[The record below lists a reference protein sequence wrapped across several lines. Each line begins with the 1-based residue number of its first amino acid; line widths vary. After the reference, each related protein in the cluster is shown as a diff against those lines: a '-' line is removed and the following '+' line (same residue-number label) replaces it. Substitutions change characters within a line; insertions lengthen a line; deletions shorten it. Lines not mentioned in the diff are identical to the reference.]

1 VSIKKSSCNFSHV
14 WSVSFTLTWR
24 RITGKYLE
32 SKYCMPNHVAEA
44 EAEAKQTSYPGENH
58 NSTVSPSSSPQ
69 TAEERLLAKG
79 GGLLTLE
86 QVADELKEDKRII
99 EYQRKLDE
107 LVAVEWN
114 GEYQYPAWQFKDGQ
128 LLPGL
133 DRVLEALSQ
142 FRKDP
147 WARIIFMTDENDRLG
162 DKTPLECLKTGDRA
176 IDEIVEAAECYGL
189 QIAS

>member
-1 VSIKKSSCNFSHV
+1 MGSKTVARKKNPPISLPENGNKH
-14 WSVSFTLTWR
+14 
-24 RITGKYLE
+24 G
-32 SKYCMPNHVAEA
+32 VASEP
-44 EAEAKQTSYPGENH
+44 T
-58 NSTVSPSSSPQ
+58 PQ

-114 GEYQYPAWQFKDGQ
+114 GEYQYPAWQFKDGK
-128 LLPGL
+128 LLTGL

>member
-1 VSIKKSSCNFSHV
+1 MGSKTVARKKNPPISLPENGNKH
-14 WSVSFTLTWR
+14 
-24 RITGKYLE
+24 G
-32 SKYCMPNHVAEA
+32 VASEP
-44 EAEAKQTSYPGENH
+44 T
-58 NSTVSPSSSPQ
+58 PQ

-79 GGLLTLE
+79 GKLLTLGE
-86 QVADELKEDKRII
+86 VVTLLNKDTEVIDDRRELG
-99 EYQRKLDE
+99 KL
-107 LVAVEWN
+107 LAVKWN